1 MALAPL
7 LSRHIPAPEGVEA
20 NPSFR
25 FRRER
30 VYTWLAISTTIA
42 TFAVVVSFVGM
53 DAIRVGAIGIHRL
66 LADALLLEIA
76 LSIGMGQ
83 LVYECSRLGYLK
95 RFEMHRGAR
104 RDELESFYD
113 VRRAPALTILIPSY
127 CENLDVV
134 RATLMA
140 AALAEYPNRQ
150 VTLLIDDP
158 PVSSG
163 PAVAALVATR
173 NFRAKSTRCWQ
184 RRRKK
189 YARELAAFQRRC
201 ASGWLNPRR
210 EYQRLSILYSMVA
223 QWFEAHAVSTAVRD
237 HVDVLFVKQI
247 LRKPAKDHRARALHL
262 SELGRSGALSRT
274 ELSREYRRLAALFAV
289 RMTSFERKRF
299 LNLSHVANK
308 AMNLNSYISLIGRSL
323 RIDTGPAGDLLVDS
337 DPERADFGVRSADYV
352 MIVDA
357 DTLVTNDYAMRLV
370 HELER
375 PEYRRVAIAQ
385 SPHSPAPGASI
396 PLQRAASAQNDV
408 QRLINQGTTLYGASF
423 WLGANG
429 VLRYE
434 ALKDICE
441 ISEEGGYPICRYI
454 KDRTAVEDTESTLDL
469 RRRGWQIFNYPDPLA
484 HSAEPPDFGSLIIQ
498 RRRWA
503 GGGIVNFPKLVRYL
517 WGRPQ
522 EGNAFGEAMV
532 RLNYVLGIALSLG
545 ILLIPF
551 LAFDQRTSQIA
562 FLLILPMIAY
572 YALVGRDVILC
583 GYRWIDLARVLA
595 LGLLLLPVNLAGVV
609 GAIWAQMDGGHNRKF
624 SRTPKVSQRTR
635 APGFYILSAV
645 LMLVG
650 MTYSLVWNLHNHM
663 WTLSALSGMNL
674 ALLTYAFC
682 QYIGPREGW
691 QDIVATLGDW
701 MPSIAHDP
709 SDPTPISLGESLGS
723 EGGQVSPIAHHAMKT
738 RTAAIPR

>member
-1 MALAPL
+1 MSITIVTLA
-7 LSRHIPAPEGVEA
+7 AA
-20 NPSFR
+20 
-25 FRRER
+25 
-30 VYTWLAISTTIA
+30 
-42 TFAVVVSFVGM
+42 VSFLGM
-53 DAIRVGAIGIHRL
+53 DAIRVGSIGIRRVL
-66 LADALLLEIA
+66 SDALLLEIA

-83 LVYECSRLGYLK
+83 LVYECSRLGYMK
-95 RFEMHRGAR
+95 RFEMHRAAS
-104 RDELESFYD
+104 RDELELLYD
-113 VRRAPALTILIPSY
+113 VRRGPALTILIPSC

-158 PVSSG
+158 PRSSDPVAVS
-163 PAVAALVATR
+163 ALSATR
-173 NFRAKSTRCWQ
+173 QLTREIDAMLAAEAQ
-184 RRRKK
+184 K
-189 YARELAAFQRRC
+189 YGRQLDAFQRRC
-201 ASGWLNPRR
+201 ARGSLHPRR
-210 EYQRLSILYSMVA
+210 EYQRLAILYSMVA
-223 QWFEAHAVSTAVRD
+223 QWFEAQALSTVVRD
-237 HVDVLFVKQI
+237 HVDVLFVRQM
-247 LRKPAKDHRARALHL
+247 LRKPAEDHRARAHRL
-262 SELGRSGALSRT
+262 SEMSRSGALSRT

-289 RMTSFERKRF
+289 RVTSFERKRF
-299 LNLSHVANK
+299 LNLSHVTNK

-323 RIDTGPAGDLLVDS
+323 RIDNGPAGDLLVGS
-337 DPERADFGVRSADYV
+337 DAERADFTVPWADYV

-370 HELER
+370 YELER
-375 PEYRRVAIAQ
+375 PEHRRVGIAQ
-385 SPHSPAPGASI
+385 SPHSPAPDASI

-441 ISEEGGYPICRYI
+441 LGQERGYPICRYI

-469 RRRGWQIFNYPDPLA
+469 RGRGWQIFNYPDALA

-517 WGRPQ
+517 WARPQ
-522 EGNAFGEAMV
+522 EGGAVGEAMV
-532 RLNYVLGIALSLG
+532 RLNYVLGIALNLG

-551 LAFDQRTSQIA
+551 LAFDQRMSEAA
-562 FLLILPMIAY
+562 FVLVLSMVGY
-572 YALVGRDVILC
+572 YALFGRDLKVC
-583 GYRWIDLARVLA
+583 GYRWSDLARVFA
-595 LGLLLLPVNLAGVV
+595 LGLLLLPVNLVGVI
-609 GAIWAQMDGGHNRKF
+609 GAIWAQMDEGHSRKF
-624 SRTPKVSQRTR
+624 SRTPKVSERTR

-645 LMLVG
+645 LMLIG

-674 ALLTYAFC
+674 GLLTYAFF
-682 QYIGPREGW
+682 QYIGPRDGW
-691 QDIVATLGDW
+691 QDLVATLDEW
-701 MPSIAHDP
+701 RLSVAYDAAE
-709 SDPTPISLGESLGS
+709 PTSISLADSLASDAGRRS
-723 EGGQVSPIAHHAMKT
+723 LH
-738 RTAAIPR
+738 